1 MKLSNEALKGKSI
14 ISSHGTLV
22 FDENGVLVEPEL
34 TEEQVKSF
42 DGLKGYEITSTSDGE
57 PANEDNVDA
66 EENDDKVAPKEAE
79 KEEETEEEPEP
90 DYDNLTIDELK
101 AKAEELS
108 LNIKGTGR
116 KGAVLKKD
124 YIKALKSE

>member
-14 ISSHGTLV
+14 VSSHGTLV

-42 DGLKGYEITSTSDGE
+42 DGLKGYEITSTSDGK
-57 PANEDNVDA
+57 PVKEDNVAKGESDG
-66 EENDDKVAPKEAE
+66 KVAPKEAE
-79 KEEETEEEPEP
+79 KEETEEEPEP
-90 DYDNLTIDELK
+90 DYDSLTIDELK
-101 AKAEELS
+101 AKAEELN
-108 LNIKGTGR
+108 LNVKGTGR
-116 KGAVLKKD
+116 KGSVLKKD

>member
-14 ISSHGTLV
+14 VSSHGTLV

-42 DGLKGYEITSTSDGE
+42 DGLKGYEITSTSDGK
-57 PANEDNVDA
+57 PVKEDNVA
-66 EENDDKVAPKEAE
+66 KEESDDKVAPKEAE
-79 KEEETEEEPEP
+79 KEETEEEP
-90 DYDNLTIDELK
+90 DYDSLTIDELK
-101 AKAEELS
+101 AKAEELN
-108 LNIKGTGR
+108 LNVKGTGR
-116 KGAVLKKD
+116 KGSVLKKD

>member
-14 ISSHGTLV
+14 VSSHGTLV

-42 DGLKGYEITSTSDGE
+42 DGLKGYEITSTSDGK
-57 PANEDNVDA
+57 PVKEDNVA
-66 EENDDKVAPKEAE
+66 KEESDDKVAPKEAE
-79 KEEETEEEPEP
+79 KEETEEEPEP
-90 DYDNLTIDELK
+90 DYDSLTIDELK
-101 AKAEELS
+101 AKAEELN
-108 LNIKGTGR
+108 LNVKGTGR
-116 KGAVLKKD
+116 KGSVLKKD

>member
-14 ISSHGTLV
+14 VSSHGTVV

-42 DGLKGYEITSTSDGE
+42 DGLKGYEITSTSDGK
-57 PANEDNVDA
+57 PVKEDNVA
-66 EENDDKVAPKEAE
+66 KEESDDKVAPKEAE
-79 KEEETEEEPEP
+79 KEETEEEPEP
-90 DYDNLTIDELK
+90 DYDSLTIDELK
-101 AKAEELS
+101 AKAEELN
-108 LNIKGTGR
+108 LNVKGTGR
-116 KGAVLKKD
+116 KGSVLKKD

>member
-14 ISSHGTLV
+14 VSSHGTLV

-42 DGLKGYEITSTSDGE
+42 DGLKGYEITSTSDGK
-57 PANEDNVDA
+57 PVKEDNVVK

-79 KEEETEEEPEP
+79 KEETEEEQEP
-90 DYDNLTIDELK
+90 DYDSLTIDELK
-101 AKAEELS
+101 AKAEELN
-108 LNIKGTGR
+108 LNVNGTGR
-116 KGAVLKKD
+116 KGSVLKKD

>member
-14 ISSHGTLV
+14 VSSHGTLV

-42 DGLKGYEITSTSDGE
+42 DGLKGYEITSTSDGK
-57 PANEDNVDA
+57 PVKEDNVA
-66 EENDDKVAPKEAE
+66 KEESVDKVAPKEAE
-79 KEEETEEEPEP
+79 KEETEEEPEP
-90 DYDNLTIDELK
+90 DYDSLTIDELK
-101 AKAEELS
+101 AKAEELN
-108 LNIKGTGR
+108 LNVKGTGR
-116 KGAVLKKD
+116 KGSVLKKD

>member
-42 DGLKGYEITSTSDGE
+42 DGLKGYEITSTSDGK
-57 PANEDNVDA
+57 PVKEDNVA
-66 EENDDKVAPKEAE
+66 KEESDDKVAPKEAE
-79 KEEETEEEPEP
+79 KEETEEEPEP
-90 DYDNLTIDELK
+90 DYDSLTIDELK
-101 AKAEELS
+101 AKAEELN
-108 LNIKGTGR
+108 LNVKGTGR
-116 KGAVLKKD
+116 KGSVLKKD